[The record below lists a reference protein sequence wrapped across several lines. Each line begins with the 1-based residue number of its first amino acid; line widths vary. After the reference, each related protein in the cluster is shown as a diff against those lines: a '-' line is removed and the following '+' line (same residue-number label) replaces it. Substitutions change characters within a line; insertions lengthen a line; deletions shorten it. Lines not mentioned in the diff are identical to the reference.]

1 MRYMIEYSDGRNC
14 NFAEGRKELIKK
26 LSDQKSEA
34 ITDIRKIYKNGIS
47 DSVKDSYEQ
56 YIYKGK

>member
-1 MRYMIEYSDGRNC
+1 MRYMIEYGV
-14 NFAEGRKELIKK
+14 
-26 LSDQKSEA
+26 